1 MPSLLLSPACTYH
14 SSWRARE
21 RQLQGRRAAALWPAH
36 CPAFCASWRLS
47 DARRHRPRLRL
58 FFSLYVSRPGNS
70 AGKCSREGDF
80 PLPCPA
86 ELASY
91 SASGSS
97 VLSPRGLDCHAR
109 ELAHDVHW
117 TPAEVAT
124 PRRAGRML
132 FCVSLQSHAVSGYM
146 NDKFTGEDKG
156 ETWRKK
162 RVLGALTADLGWA

>member
-1 MPSLLLSPACTYH
+1 M
-14 SSWRARE
+14 
-21 RQLQGRRAAALWPAH
+21 AAARKAGSSSVAGSLSGL
-36 CPAFCASWRLS
+36 CASWRLS

-80 PLPCPA
+80 PLTCPA

-97 VLSPRGLDCHAR
+97 VLSPRGLDCHAQ

-117 TPAEVAT
+117 TPAEA
-124 PRRAGRML
+124 RML
-132 FCVSLQSHAVSGYM
+132 FCVSLQSSAVSGYM

-156 ETWRKK
+156 ETWRTNS
-162 RVLGALTADLGWA
+162 VLCALTAYLGWA